1 MCGFTGFINLSNKPL
16 DVNALKRMTDVQ
28 SHRGPDDQGFVGFS
42 LFENKKIQPIENF
55 ETSWSHLTSGI
66 GFNRLSIQDLS
77 INGHQPMISPCGN
90 YAIAYNG
97 ETYNAHDYKQELIS
111 SGFNFRSGTDTEV
124 LLYLYMHFGIDGML
138 KRLNGMFAFV
148 IVDLIESKSYIVR
161 DQLGIKPLYI
171 YQKNGLVL
179 FSSEIKSFKQHQA
192 FEAKLN
198 TENLDE
204 YLLFRY
210 CANERTLFKDVNQ
223 VQPGH
228 YYEITSS
235 GIKEKKYWDF
245 DLTNNENLNEND
257 ALELLNSTFKKS
269 VRSQLIS
276 DVLVGCQLSGGIDS
290 SLVTSYAREYFNAN
304 MDTFSIVFTD
314 EKYSEE
320 NFINYI
326 TKLTASDS
334 HRYQYSN
341 NYVFENFYSATW
353 HLDQPISIPNTLGIK
368 RLAERSSENVK
379 VLLSG
384 EGADELFGGYSR
396 YHDLSCRLNFNISN
410 YKHIPL
416 LGNRLTRK
424 YLPELSVEDFFI
436 LSSSA
441 MNIKDFNMFG
451 KDLNKTLQT
460 RKMVFPTSGD
470 LIKRAS
476 VYDMRTYMVDLLNR
490 QDKMTMAH
498 SIENRVPFLDMN
510 MINLVSKIP
519 SSLIVKTCSKF
530 NDLNKPNQYTKF
542 LLKKLASLRFDKHF
556 VFREKSGFPLPIS
569 DLFLK
574 TDMYQLIEDKI
585 LPGIKNRGI
594 FTYQE
599 VLKIWNRKNVGLSSS
614 DLKNLWMFFAFEV
627 WAQVFIDENN

>member
-1 MCGFTGFINLSNKPL
+1 MCGFTGFINLLNKPL
-16 DVNALKRMTDVQ
+16 DVHSLKRMTDIQ

-42 LFENKKIQPIENF
+42 LFNNKKIEPIENF
-55 ETSWSHLTSGI
+55 ELSWSHLSSGI

-90 YAIAYNG
+90 YVIAYNG

-111 SGFNFRSGTDTEV
+111 LGFNFRSGTDTEV
-124 LLYLYMHFGIDGML
+124 LLYLYMHYGIDGML
-138 KRLNGMFAFV
+138 KRLNGMFAFI
-148 IVDLIESKSYIVR
+148 IVDLKESKCFLVR

-171 YQKNGLVL
+171 YQNNGLIL
-179 FSSEIKSFKQHQA
+179 FSSEIKSFKKHPDFKA
-192 FEAKLN
+192 VIN

-210 CANERTLFKDVNQ
+210 CSNERTLFENVNQ

-228 YYEITSS
+228 YFEIGSS
-235 GIKEKKYWDF
+235 GVKETKYWDF
-245 DLTNNENLNEND
+245 DFNNNEKLNEND
-257 ALELLNSTFKKS
+257 ALELLNTTFKNS

-326 TKLTASDS
+326 TKLTSSDS

-341 NYVFENFYSATW
+341 KYVYENFYSATW

-396 YHDLSCRLNFNISN
+396 FHDLSCRLNFNFSS
-410 YKHIPL
+410 YKKVPFV
-416 LGNRLTRK
+416 GNRLNKK
-424 YLPELSVEDFFI
+424 YLTNLAVEDYFI

-441 MNIKDFNMFG
+441 MSIKDFNLFG
-451 KDLNKTLQT
+451 NDLETTLQK
-460 RKMVFPTSGD
+460 RKIVFPTSGD
-470 LIKRAS
+470 FIKRAS
-476 VYDMRTYMVDLLNR
+476 VYDMKTYMVDLLNR

-510 MINLVSKIP
+510 MIDLVTKLPSNLM
-519 SSLIVKTCSKF
+519 VKTCTRF

-542 LLKKLASLRFDKHF
+542 LLKKLASSRFDKNF
-556 VFREKSGFPLPIS
+556 VYREKSGFPLPIS

-574 TDMYQLIEDKI
+574 TEMYQLIEDKI

-594 FTYQE
+594 FSFQE
-599 VLKIWNRKNVGLSSS
+599 VLKIWNKKNNGFTSS

-627 WAQVFIDENN
+627 WAQVFIDENI